1 MSTYSNM
8 KAGNVMIQESKIFY
22 KKTLTLVIPMA
33 LQNLINVGISSI
45 DVIMLGKV
53 GEKVLSGASLG
64 AQVQFIM
71 GLLLFGVTSGASV
84 LMAQYWG
91 KRDMRSIETVFAIAV
106 KMAFAAGV
114 LFTAAAFTVPHV
126 LMSLFTNDSA
136 VRANGVI
143 YLRIVCFSYIPNALT
158 MVYLNSMRSMEKVV
172 IGSVTYFSSLV
183 TNVVV
188 NSLLIFGYF
197 GLPKLGIMGA
207 AAGTVAARLVEFII
221 VVIYDRKI
229 NDVFRFR
236 FSHLGIKN
244 KGLERDFFKISS
256 PVIANELMWGLGL
269 STIAA
274 ILGHLGSAATAA
286 NSVAQ
291 VCRNLATVVAFG
303 VASAAAV
310 MIGKVIGEGNKELAR
325 EYGGRFIKITIAT
338 GIAGSIVILCV
349 RPVVLSV
356 LSLSDDARKLL
367 SVMLFIMAY
376 YVIAQAY
383 NTTLIVGIFRGGGD
397 TKFGF
402 FLDMAF
408 MWGVSILLGF
418 IAAFVL
424 ELPAVI
430 IAFILYCD
438 EVIKIPASTWR
449 YKSYKWLNDV
459 TRDG

>member
-1 MSTYSNM
+1 MT
-8 KAGNVMIQESKIFY
+8 QESKNFY
-22 KKTLTLVIPMA
+22 KKTLTLVVPMA
-33 LQNLINVGISSI
+33 VQNLINVGISSI

-71 GLLLFGVTSGASV
+71 GLLLFGVTSGAAV

-91 KRDMRSIETVFAIAV
+91 KRDMRSIETVFALAV

-114 LFTAAAFTVPHV
+114 LFTVVTFIMPQV
-126 LMSLFTNDSA
+126 LMSLFTNDSE
-136 VRANGVI
+136 VKANGVL

-158 MVYLNSMRSMEKVV
+158 MVYLNSMRSMEKVI
-172 IGSVTYFSSLV
+172 IGSVTYFSSLI
-183 TNVVV
+183 TNIVV
-188 NSLLIFGYF
+188 NAILIFGYF
-197 GLPKLGIMGA
+197 GLPKMGIMGA
-207 AAGTVAARLVEFII
+207 AIGTVAARLVEFII

-229 NDVFRFR
+229 NDVFQFH
-236 FSHLGIKN
+236 FSHLWIKN
-244 KGLERDFFKISS
+244 KELVHDFLKISS

-269 STIAA
+269 STMTA

-310 MIGKVIGEGNKELAR
+310 MIGKAIGEGSKELAR
-325 EYGGRFIKITIAT
+325 EYGGRFIKITITA
-338 GIAGSIVILCV
+338 GIAGSIIILCV

-356 LSLSDDARKLL
+356 LSLSDDARQLL

-402 FLDMAF
+402 FLDMTF
-408 MWGVSILLGF
+408 MWGVSILFGF

-424 ELPAVI
+424 ELPAVVV
-430 IAFILYCD
+430 AFILYFD
-438 EVIKIPASTWR
+438 EVIKIPVSTLR
-449 YKSYKWLNDV
+449 YKSYKWLNDI
-459 TRDG
+459 TR

>member
-1 MSTYSNM
+1 MT
-8 KAGNVMIQESKIFY
+8 QESKNFY
-22 KKTLTLVIPMA
+22 RRTSALVIPMA
-33 LQNLINVGISSI
+33 IQNLINVGISSI
-45 DVIMLGKV
+45 DVIMLGKI

-91 KRDMRSIETVFAIAV
+91 KRDMRSIETIFALAI
-106 KMAFAAGV
+106 KTAFATGII
-114 LFTAAAFTVPHV
+114 FTLAAFIAPQV
-126 LMSLFTNDSA
+126 LMSLFTSDNE
-136 VRANGVI
+136 VRANGAV
-143 YLRIVCFSYIPNALT
+143 YLQIVCLSYIPNALV

-172 IGSVTYFSSLV
+172 IGSITYLSSLI
-183 TNVVV
+183 TNIVV
-188 NSLLIFGYF
+188 NLLLIFGYF

-207 AAGTVAARLVEFII
+207 AIGTVAARFVEFII
-221 VVIYDRKI
+221 IIIYDKKF
-229 NDVFRFR
+229 NDVFTFH
-236 FSHLGIKN
+236 FEYLKIKS
-244 KGLERDFFKISS
+244 KELTSDFLKISS

-269 STIAA
+269 STMTA

-303 VASAAAV
+303 VANSAAV
-310 MIGKVIGEGNKELAR
+310 LIGKVIGEGNKGLAK
-325 EYGGRFIKITIAT
+325 EYGKRFIKLTIIT

-356 LSLSDDARKLL
+356 LTLSDDARKLL

-383 NTTLIVGIFRGGGD
+383 NTTLIVGVFRGGGD
-397 TKFGF
+397 TRFGF
-402 FLDMAF
+402 FLDVTF
-408 MWGVSILLGF
+408 MWGISIVLGF
-418 IAAFVL
+418 IAAFIL
-424 ELPAVI
+424 ELPAI
-430 IAFILYCD
+430 IVAFILYFD
-438 EVIKIPASTWR
+438 EIIKIPFSTWR

-459 TRDG
+459 TRK